1 MTEITIAMGFIITPT
16 GHLMRRVTS
25 VHDLLEHHNSDFTD
39 LLLFNTLSS
48 FVIAFLPRSFPF
60 ITNTKVG

>member
-39 LLLFNTLSS
+39 LCWQSEVS
-48 FVIAFLPRSFPF
+48 AF
-60 ITNTKVG
+60 